1 MGIWI
6 PSDIRLKLLF
16 HSPDNSHVFKNREI
30 ILDSENKTLQKTQ
43 SYYRFVR
50 HKSKSRPSN
59 QSFKQIDRYKPVN

>member
-6 PSDIRLKLLF
+6 PSDIRLKLLL

-50 HKSKSRPSN
+50 DKLNLALLIRVLN
-59 QSFKQIDRYKPVN
+59 R

>member
-43 SYYRFVR
+43 SYYRLTFVR
-50 HKSKSRPSN
+50 DKLNLALLIRVLN
-59 QSFKQIDRYKPVN
+59 R